1 MPETMNWSFSI
12 EAVQGPRISGSDALQ
27 VDAYD
32 KVSVELDAG
41 ATNVNVQIQPADAA
55 GRVQLLVIRSSA
67 YDPAIT
73 FSADAGA
80 TSFALD
86 GPVVLVGNGPVT
98 LLAVAPQTLRLA
110 NGTADGITVDV
121 LVGRDSAP

>member
-32 KVSVELDAG
+32 KVSVDLEAG
-41 ATNVNVQIQPADAA
+41 AADVNVQIQPANAA
-55 GRVQLLVIRSSA
+55 GRVQLLVIRATA
-67 YDPAIT
+67 YDPAIS
-73 FSADAGA
+73 FSADAG
-80 TSFALD
+80 TTVFALD
-86 GPVVLVGNGPVT
+86 GPVVLVGAGPVA
-98 LLAVAPQTLRLA
+98 LLATAPQTLQLS
-110 NGTADGITVDV
+110 NGTATDVTVDI